1 MVKHN
6 MTNIEKIEMIAKL
19 VINSY
24 NSQYE
29 SALKLDVNNI
39 QGKSRVGR
47 INKARV
53 MFAAVCRGVTDISL
67 QQIGNFIGRS
77 HSDIIHLSGIS
88 HESFYFHDPVYHSIY
103 EAVVSE
109 YLNKVGVYE
118 YVMYDI
124 RAYAQKML
132 RLEQDV
138 RDAKKQL
145 MEMLN
150 GTRDDKNETIVVRRR
165 RLIEELNQLEN
176 A

>member
-1 MVKHN
+1 
-6 MTNIEKIEMIAKL
+6 MTNEEKIETIARL

-29 SALKLDVNNI
+29 SAMKIEVKDI
-39 QGKSRVGR
+39 QGKSRVAR
-47 INKARV
+47 MNKARV

-67 QQIGNFIGRS
+67 QQIGKFINRS
-77 HSDIIHLSGIS
+77 HCDIIHLSGIS

-118 YVMYDI
+118 YVMYDV

-138 RDAKKQL
+138 RDEKKQL

-150 GTRDDKNETIVVRRR
+150 GTRDAEKETIVVRRR
-165 RLIEELNQLEN
+165 RLIDELNQLEN